1 MVLPVLAMLTS
12 ATVDYD
18 WRLTFEKTDYR
29 ATGRYEESL
38 TFCRQLMQQPHV
50 DVYEVGK
57 SPEGRDMIVVVVS
70 TDSNVLDPKKR
81 KKPLLY
87 INNGIHSG
95 EIEGKDATM
104 VLARRLVNPDGA
116 PDEPNWSKLLD
127 RVSLAFTP
135 VFSVDAHER
144 FSRFNRVNQ
153 NGPEEMGWRATAQNL
168 NLNRDWMK
176 VDGLETRHLLSFTN
190 SVEPDFYIDNHT
202 TDGGDWQ
209 YVVQWDVPRYPTMSG
224 SSQAVSQK
232 YIADVLPRV
241 EEAGYLTAPYFGGF
255 DERNPERGISLS
267 YFSPRF
273 STGYWSMR
281 NRPSL
286 LVETH
291 VLKPY
296 KDRLLA
302 TLEINYRTLEWMA
315 ENSAALMSANKV
327 ADGAHVREGDDLV
340 LTARNS
346 GRTRPFTFKGLK
358 FDPYKSEVSGGEI
371 PRWTRDKV
379 EHATVIR
386 DIFEP
391 GLVVKAPAGWFVP
404 RSLVEVVDRLKWH
417 QIDLIP
423 VRNEVVGKATR
434 LRAQKL
440 TEVRFGGSTFEG
452 RSMPQFRI
460 VEVDREVVIP
470 EGYVV
475 RVDQRLGRLAAQLL
489 EPEAPDSFLSWGFLN
504 AFLESKEYA
513 ESYAMEPIAAKM
525 LADDAALRAEFEEKL
540 KDPAF
545 AGNPGARLD
554 WFYERSPYFD
564 SRYRI
569 HPIYRLDGVTL
580 SEMVKK

>member
-1 MVLPVLAMLTS
+1 
-12 ATVDYD
+12 
-18 WRLTFEKTDYR
+18 
-29 ATGRYEESL
+29 
-38 TFCRQLMQQPHV
+38 
-50 DVYEVGK
+50 
-57 SPEGRDMIVVVVS
+57 
-70 TDSNVLDPKKR
+70 
-81 KKPLLY
+81 
-87 INNGIHSG
+87 
-95 EIEGKDATM
+95 
-104 VLARRLVNPDGA
+104 
-116 PDEPNWSKLLD
+116 
-127 RVSLAFTP
+127 
-135 VFSVDAHER
+135 
-144 FSRFNRVNQ
+144 
-153 NGPEEMGWRATAQNL
+153 
-168 NLNRDWMK
+168 
-176 VDGLETRHLLSFTN
+176 
-190 SVEPDFYIDNHT
+190 
-202 TDGGDWQ
+202 
-209 YVVQWDVPRYPTMSG
+209 
-224 SSQAVSQK
+224 
-232 YIADVLPRV
+232 
-241 EEAGYLTAPYFGGF
+241 
-255 DERNPERGISLS
+255 
-267 YFSPRF
+267 
-273 STGYWSMR
+273 
-281 NRPSL
+281 
-286 LVETH
+286 
-291 VLKPY
+291 
-296 KDRLLA
+296 LA